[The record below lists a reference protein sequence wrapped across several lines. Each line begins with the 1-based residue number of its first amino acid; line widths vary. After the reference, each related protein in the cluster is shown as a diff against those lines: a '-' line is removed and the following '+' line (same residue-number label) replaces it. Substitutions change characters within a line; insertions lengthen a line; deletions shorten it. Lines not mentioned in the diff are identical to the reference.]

1 MEPVAGVALEGD
13 FPSYTTNDSEIC
25 DGKAQNRG
33 PRPRLGPVP

>member
-1 MEPVAGVALEGD
+1 MEPVATVALEGV

-25 DGKAQNRG
+25 VSKAWNRG